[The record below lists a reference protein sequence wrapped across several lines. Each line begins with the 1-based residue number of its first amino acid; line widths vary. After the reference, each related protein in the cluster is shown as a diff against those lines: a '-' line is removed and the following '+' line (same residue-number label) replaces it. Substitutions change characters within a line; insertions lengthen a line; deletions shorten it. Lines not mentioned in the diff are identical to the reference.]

1 MGASPP
7 PFSSLATVLNVAR
20 FWAAPPRTP
29 RLHHLE
35 SLGELPDLH
44 TPALM
49 GSPASAFPPHTSL
62 AAPGPSAWW
71 PGLCP
76 RKQRAG
82 SGADCCQTLFHLPA
96 SLCKA
101 CAGCPLCEIWWD
113 RGLPISW
120 LRSAASVCPQP
131 LWPGPGHSG
140 RWTVLSR
147 PSWASFLSS
156 LRPRSQRILF
166 KWRL

>member
-35 SLGELPDLH
+35 SLGKLPDLH

-62 AAPGPSAWW
+62 AAPGPSPWW

-76 RKQRAG
+76 RRQRAG
-82 SGADCCQTLFHLPA
+82 SGADCCQTLFHPPA

-101 CAGCPLCEIWWD
+101 CAGCPLCEIWCD
-113 RGLPISW
+113 SGLTHFLTPICSFRLPSAPVARTRA
-120 LRSAASVCPQP
+120 LRQMDSTVKTQLSLISLLAAPPESEN
-131 LWPGPGHSG
+131 
-140 RWTVLSR
+140 
-147 PSWASFLSS
+147 SF
-156 LRPRSQRILF
+156 
-166 KWRL
+166 